1 MFFFIS
7 MKLFLLPIRYYN
19 ITIKNKNMNPV
30 ITIATFLSIVW
41 ILSIIFP
48 VLKNS
53 IDKNYKFKRGL
64 YNLTLLDLPMVW
76 VFGYLLVIY
85 TLEFLKLF

>member
-1 MFFFIS
+1 
-7 MKLFLLPIRYYN
+7 
-19 ITIKNKNMNPV
+19 MNPV

-48 VLKNS
+48 VINNKIN
-53 IDKNYKFKRGL
+53 KNYGLKRGL
-64 YNLTLLDLPMVW
+64 LNLTLLDLPMIW
-76 VFGYLLVIY
+76 VFGYLLIIY